1 MRKTAEKLAREQL
14 DRTLVRYRVLIE
26 TPPPR
31 KGWIRAIRDVLGM
44 SGQQLAKRTGLTR
57 QRISAIEK
65 QELDGSLTLRT
76 LEKVAEGLDCTLVFA
91 LIPRRGLEAMLHQQV
106 EQLVQRRL
114 ERSGHLMDL
123 EAQGLSPAERRRAK
137 EEMVTELKRN
147 PPRQLWGEE

>member
-1 MRKTAEKLAREQL
+1 
-14 DRTLVRYRVLIE
+14 
-26 TPPPR
+26 
-31 KGWIRAIRDVLGM
+31 
-44 SGQQLAKRTGLTR
+44 
-57 QRISAIEK
+57 
-65 QELDGSLTLRT
+65 
-76 LEKVAEGLDCTLVFA
+76 
-91 LIPRRGLEAMLHQQV
+91 MLHQQV